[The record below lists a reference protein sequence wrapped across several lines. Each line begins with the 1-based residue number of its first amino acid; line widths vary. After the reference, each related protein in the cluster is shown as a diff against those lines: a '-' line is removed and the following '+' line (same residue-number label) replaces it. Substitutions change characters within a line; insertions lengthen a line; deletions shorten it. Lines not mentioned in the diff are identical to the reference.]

1 MGLRI
6 KKMRGC
12 LLKLPGESLPTYRSL
27 ALLWNLE
34 LDSRVVWR
42 VAVHGGCLY
51 REGEAGRGRV
61 DFRGGAEYP
70 QGGETSLILKEEVE
84 WWEAGLYGQY
94 V

>member
-1 MGLRI
+1 VSPILRG
-6 KKMRGC
+6 RSW
-12 LLKLPGESLPTYRSL
+12 LEPGEREAAARVLCREGP
-27 ALLWNLE
+27 
-34 LDSRVVWR
+34 VVWR

-51 REGEAGRGRV
+51 RAGEAGRGRV